1 MLGKLT
7 IRCKYEE
14 NGCQQILLLDN
25 LSLHENS
32 CDFREKLC
40 DKCFCVLLENHDCV
54 QSLLGANRRLSET
67 IVGLETQLNST
78 SNIQNPN
85 DIENNNDFRIGNV
98 IQNEGRFDPCM
109 KKVWVFVVFVK
120 H

>member
-54 QSLLGANRRLSET
+54 QSLLEAIRRSNDS

-78 SNIQNPN
+78 SSIQNPN
-85 DIENNNDFRIGNV
+85 DIENNDFRIGNV

-109 KKVWVFVVFVK
+109 KKVWVVVVFVK

>member
-14 NGCQQILLLDN
+14 NGCRAILLLDN
-25 LSLHENS
+25 LSLHENG

-54 QSLLGANRRLSET
+54 KSLLGVKRKLNAT

-78 SNIQNPN
+78 LNIQNPI

-98 IQNEGRFDPCM
+98 IQNERRIYPYL
-109 KKVWVFVVFVK
+109 KKVWVFVEFVNR
-120 H
+120 

>member
-14 NGCQQILLLDN
+14 NGCQTILLLDN

-32 CDFREKLC
+32 CDFREKFC

-54 QSLLGANRRLSET
+54 QSLLEADRSLSET
-67 IVGLETQLNST
+67 IVGLATQLNST
-78 SNIQNPN
+78 PNIQNPN
-85 DIENNNDFRIGNV
+85 DIENNNYFRIENV
-98 IQNEGRFDPCM
+98 IQNERRFNPCM
-109 KKVWVFVVFVK
+109 KKVWVFVEFVK

>member
-14 NGCQQILLLDN
+14 NGCQEISLLDN

-54 QSLLGANRRLSET
+54 KSLLGANRRLSET
-67 IVGLETQLNST
+67 IVELETQLNST
-78 SNIQNPN
+78 SNMQNPN
-85 DIENNNDFRIGNV
+85 DIENNNDFRIEND
-98 IQNEGRFDPCM
+98 IQNERRFDPCM
-109 KKVWVFVVFVK
+109 KKVWGFFEFVK
-120 H
+120 Y

>member
-7 IRCKYEE
+7 IRCKFEK

-25 LSLHENS
+25 LSLHENG

-40 DKCFCVLLENHDCV
+40 DKCFCVLIENHECV
-54 QSLLGANRRLSET
+54 LGANRRLRET
-67 IVGLETQLNST
+67 IVGLETQSNST
-78 SNIQNPN
+78 PNIQNPI
-85 DIENNNDFRIGNV
+85 DIENNNDLRIGNV
-98 IQNEGRFDPCM
+98 NQNKGGLMCLQM
-109 KKVWVFVVFVK
+109 VWVFVEIVK